1 MNIVFPIYILYTKN
15 KNPGEANLPGFY
27 IYIYMYLFRWI
38 KSTFA
43 LYVNS
48 FPHMLLPLI
57 RCVVSFGKTVITQFI
72 HHSSLSSNVT

>member
-15 KNPGEANLPGFY
+15 KNPGEANLPGFLY
-27 IYIYMYLFRWI
+27 IYIYLFRWI

-57 RCVVSFGKTVITQFI
+57 RCVVSFGETVITQFI
-72 HHSSLSSNVT
+72 HHSSLSSSVT